1 MAAGLV
7 LLLKNEGQ
15 EGRGKEMVSGAG
27 VGAVLNN

>member
-15 EGRGKEMVSGAG
+15 EERGKEMVGGVG
-27 VGAVLNN
+27 VGAVVNN